1 MKGEANWLRV
11 FENRV
16 LREILGTGREQVKGL
31 EVNCVVRSGIICAAH
46 PVVRGWS
53 SGQMNGDEM
62 GWAGRVARSWGGE
75 VHKMFGGGNRQV
87 VGYCECGYERSY
99 STKCGEYLDWLRK
112 C

>member
-62 GWAGRVARSWGGE
+62 GWAGRVARSWGGRYIKCLVGE
-75 VHKMFGGGNRQV
+75 IDKWWAIVNAVMNVRIAQNAGNILT
-87 VGYCECGYERSY
+87 G
-99 STKCGEYLDWLRK
+99 
-112 C
+112 